1 MPLLCLRSEVL
12 NDVYQKLQKHN
23 AVCGVHFSVNVAVA
37 GTPLLVPVTAPAAI
51 LFSNTASVT
60 SIRPSR
66 LTSPYITDGVTSGPL
81 SEVFVV
87 FAVVSVVSVEGA
99 ADDVCSVVVVSA
111 EALVALVVAVVF
123 AVVTVVVLV
132 VVIVVSAGVV
142 VVVTAGLLPFGS
154 MPPTSSPLEYTQM

>member
-1 MPLLCLRSEVL
+1 MCTKNCRSITLSAVSTSPST
-12 NDVYQKLQKHN
+12 LQSP
-23 AVCGVHFSVNVAVA
+23 ARRCWSF
-37 GTPLLVPVTAPAAI
+37 PVTAPAAI

-66 LTSPYITDGVTSGPL
+66 LTSPYMTDGVTSEPL

-87 FAVVSVVSVEGA
+87 VAVVSVVSVEGA

-132 VVIVVSAGVV
+132 VVIVVSEGVV